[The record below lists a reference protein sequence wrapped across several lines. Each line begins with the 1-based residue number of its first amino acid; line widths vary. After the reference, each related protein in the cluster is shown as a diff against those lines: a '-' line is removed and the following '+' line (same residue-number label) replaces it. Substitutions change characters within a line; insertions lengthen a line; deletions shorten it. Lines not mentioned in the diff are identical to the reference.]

1 MKTFFLAIAAAAA
14 LVACSGKTGIEKE
27 LVGAYDAKMEVALPD
42 STDTA
47 AVQMA
52 EAALAQMKIEMDFK
66 SNGNVIMVMN
76 GEKHGGTWKVVEADS
91 SLVIVDQTSTLTF
104 KVSKTDD
111 GFKLAGDEM
120 SFTLTPKAE

>member
-1 MKTFFLAIAAAAA
+1 MKTFFLAIAAAAV

-76 GEKHGGTWKVVEADS
+76 GEKHGGTWEVQADS

-111 GFKLAGDEM
+111 GFKLASDEM
-120 SFTLTPKAE
+120 SFVLTPKAE